1 MFTQFGKELGREV
14 GIVVWGSSLCQ
25 RSVCR
30 GSLCLES
37 STGGGTRGSNRD
49 FGCLRSTGKRDRQDK
64 RDRRELRVKRESMN
78 GVLLSNW
85 FLIRRC
91 DSHASTFRYDP
102 IRLIELFYIL
112 LLIPFFYFYSLVTTS
127 YHAITRFAKELISFQ
142 ETAIPTFLGSSN
154 FLLV

>member
-1 MFTQFGKELGREV
+1 
-14 GIVVWGSSLCQ
+14 
-25 RSVCR
+25 
-30 GSLCLES
+30 
-37 STGGGTRGSNRD
+37 
-49 FGCLRSTGKRDRQDK
+49 
-64 RDRRELRVKRESMN
+64 MN

-142 ETAIPTFLGSSN
+142 GNSDPDVSWIFEFSLGLALKYN
-154 FLLV
+154 FGADK